1 MYAKLDSEVLA
12 SVISTVILYLM
23 TIILKIQSANSSR
36 LRIDV
41 LFHLLSAL
49 DWSPGPLYVASD
61 AILSI
66 NGEVCESG
74 LTGFYASQYVIY
86 VGN

>member
-23 TIILKIQSANSSR
+23 TIILKIQSANSSK

-41 LFHLLSAL
+41 LFHLLNAL
-49 DWSPGPLYVASD
+49 DWSPVVPYTLPLMLFCQSMARCARLVLLDFTHRS
-61 AILSI
+61 
-66 NGEVCESG
+66 
-74 LTGFYASQYVIY
+74 T
-86 VGN
+86 